1 VFVLGNETILDTAS
15 KRRSEED
22 ERRRRE
28 LKKKDKQKPLREKQ
42 TLVAEPRHFGEVAPP
57 LIRSEI
63 GGHVGS
69 NLILSK
75 RSPKIV
81 STLLPPPQIK
91 IRKIKFILPLCASPA
106 VKGERISAPVLREKP
121 LYKVRLAHIPAPA
134 ISSERIERPILS
146 MEQYKIMFSPMTVA
160 QITSHRLGVKS
171 LVRFGTRGEVI
182 PKPVPADPKVSPVPS
197 EASPMSSIAIGTD
210 EEIPELLNLI
220 FSITGGEIDSKKAKV
235 LCVEELQG
243 NSHIG
248 ALMTICARIHREK
261 KGGTPV
267 PYQLTHLTDDF
278 KNEIIKWMKAEDKI
292 FLAELKE
299 KDWKKLKESRNDWDY
314 LLDRIKDLYI
324 QNHGFIIFNKR
335 ISLDEFPIAHHAINI
350 LHIKPQKLDTKLKNG
365 ISSMIWGFVDLDEPG
380 TFDHVFDSAKNKFEG
395 QLEMDAEEQPYFT
408 ATTEHDGESPEHFE
422 IKVFLVRYLTKVLKL
437 KEHEIQNEIKV
448 EVDYGSVTPDI
459 RVPARSEV
467 YEVETLFGG
476 GDHPINKI
484 KTTINK
490 YDKLPEIKTINI
502 VLDNLTFLRHIV
514 KLRGVK
520 HTYNTRKGW
529 GDANG
534 RSVEFYTLDLQNNSL
549 VSMKQVIKRLKQL
562 QEILDHRERSVGEAE
577 YGDMC

>member
-1 VFVLGNETILDTAS
+1 MGNETILDTAS

-160 QITSHRLGVKS
+160 QITSHRLEVKS
-171 LVRFGTRGEVI
+171 LQIENTILEI
-182 PKPVPADPKVSPVPS
+182 EPVALEVSPAPLEESRV
-197 EASPMSSIAIGTD
+197 SSIDIGID

-220 FSITGGEIDSKKAKV
+220 FSITGGKIDSGKAKV
-235 LCVEELQG
+235 LCVGELQCD
-243 NSHIG
+243 SHCG
-248 ALMTICARIHREK
+248 ALMTICARIYREK
-261 KGGTPV
+261 KGGTPE

-299 KDWKKLKESRNDWDY
+299 KDWKKLKESKNDWDY

-324 QNHGFIIFNKR
+324 QNCGFIIFNKR
-335 ISLDEFPIAHHAINI
+335 INLEFPIAHHAIKI
-350 LHIKPQKLDTKLKNG
+350 LDITPQKLDTKLKND

-380 TFDHVFDSAKNKFEG
+380 TFDHVFESAKNKFEC
-395 QLEMDAEEQPYFT
+395 QLEKDAEEEPYFT
-408 ATTEHDGESPEHFE
+408 ATKEHDGESPEHFE
-422 IKVFLVRYLTKVLKL
+422 IKVFLVRCLTKVLKL
-437 KEHEIQNEIKV
+437 KEHEIQNEIQV
-448 EVDYGSVTPDI
+448 EVGHGGVTPDI
-459 RVPARSEV
+459 WVPARSEV

-476 GDHPINKI
+476 GNHPRNKI
-484 KTTINK
+484 KTTIDK
-490 YDKLPEIKTINI
+490 YEGLPEIKKINI
-502 VLDNLTFLRHIV
+502 VLDNLTFLRHIEG
-514 KLRGVK
+514 LSDME

-529 GDANG
+529 GGANG

-549 VSMKQVIKRLKQL
+549 VSMKRVIKHLKQL
-562 QEILDHRERSVGEAE
+562 QEMLDMSVGEAE
-577 YGDMC
+577 CVDIC